1 MKQYLRLLSY
11 LYPYRLRLLAA
22 FACALLVAGLSAAY
36 AWLVRPVLDG
46 LFISK
51 DESLLLVLPVAIL
64 AVAVLKG
71 VFNYGQN
78 YLMNYVGNQ
87 VIGDIRE
94 QLFSKLVRLPV
105 QFHDTNTS
113 GRLVSRVINDVNQ
126 MANAVAGVLKDL
138 FQQGLTFLAMIGV
151 IIYQNWKLAM
161 VSMIVVPL
169 SVVTMARMGKKVAG
183 SRNARAGAHGRHGLD
198 APGNVGRNPNGEIV
212 RTGRRGS
219 QAVSSEQRCVHS
231 YDDEGDPGLVAGVLA
246 HGSHRGA
253 GGSGDHLV
261 RRLSGDS

>member
-94 QLFSKLVRLPV
+94 QLFSKLERLPV
-105 QFHDTNTS
+105 
-113 GRLVSRVINDVNQ
+113 
-126 MANAVAGVLKDL
+126 
-138 FQQGLTFLAMIGV
+138 
-151 IIYQNWKLAM
+151 
-161 VSMIVVPL
+161 
-169 SVVTMARMGKKVAG
+169 
-183 SRNARAGAHGRHGLD
+183 
-198 APGNVGRNPNGEIV
+198 
-212 RTGRRGS
+212 
-219 QAVSSEQRCVHS
+219 
-231 YDDEGDPGLVAGVLA
+231 
-246 HGSHRGA
+246 
-253 GGSGDHLV
+253 
-261 RRLSGDS
+261 

>member
-22 FACALLVAGLSAAY
+22 FACAPARRRVICRLRLVGASG
-36 AWLVRPVLDG
+36 VRRPLHQQ
-46 LFISK
+46 

-78 YLMNYVGNQ
+78 YLDELRRNQ

-113 GRLVSRVINDVNQ
+113 GR
-126 MANAVAGVLKDL
+126 
-138 FQQGLTFLAMIGV
+138 
-151 IIYQNWKLAM
+151 
-161 VSMIVVPL
+161 PC
-169 SVVTMARMGKKVAG
+169 
-183 SRNARAGAHGRHGLD
+183 
-198 APGNVGRNPNGEIV
+198 
-212 RTGRRGS
+212 RGS
-219 QAVSSEQRCVHS
+219 STM
-231 YDDEGDPGLVAGVLA
+231 
-246 HGSHRGA
+246 
-253 GGSGDHLV
+253 
-261 RRLSGDS
+261 